1 MAKDLI
7 IIGASGHGKVVADIA
22 RQMTVNGQRKYKNIR
37 FLDDDSAKTVC
48 GTYPVIGS
56 VENIEK
62 YPGADFFVAIGYAD
76 IRRRIAKQLEE
87 LHADV
92 PILIHPKSIIG
103 ENVSLGKGTVVVGG
117 AVINTGAVI
126 GEHCI
131 VNTGA
136 TVDHDCRIEGYV
148 HIAPGA
154 HLCGGVHVGESTWIG
169 AGATVVQELD
179 ICANCMIGAGS
190 VIVHA
195 VKAPGVYMGNP
206 AHRRTAADD

>member
-22 RQMTVNGQRKYKNIR
+22 RQVTVNGQRKYKNIR

-56 VENIEK
+56 VGNIEQ
-62 YPGADFFVAIGYAD
+62 YLGADFFVAIGYAD

-92 PILIHPKSIIG
+92 PILIHPKAIIG
-103 ENVSLGKGTVVVGG
+103 ENVSIGKGTVVVGG

-154 HLCGGVHVGESTWIG
+154 HLCGGVSVGKNTWIG
-169 AGATVVQELD
+169 AGAIVVQEMHIGD
-179 ICANCMIGAGS
+179 CCMLGAGS
-190 VIVHA
+190 VV
-195 VKAPGVYMGNP
+195 VNNLDKPGTYIGIP
-206 AHRRTAADD
+206 AKHWLKKV